1 MQRFITE
8 KLIKWKKSTDRKPLI
23 LRGARQ
29 VGKTYIVSEFGE
41 ENYKNM
47 AYFNFDSDD
56 ELKNVFK
63 YTKDPE
69 RLLDQ
74 LRIISGKEI
83 TKENTLIFFDEI
95 QECTN
100 ALNSLKYFNEFAN
113 EYHIIAAG
121 SLLGIK
127 LGKTSFPVGKVEYL
141 DLRPLSFSEFLIA
154 NSYEN
159 YLEAIKDI
167 KNIEYTYTIHEKLIE
182 QLKLYYV
189 IGGMPKVLEKW
200 ITTKNIE
207 SVYKEQQNIIDS
219 YIDDFGKYN
228 STAETIR
235 ISQLYNNIPSQLAKE
250 NKKFLYQTIKQ
261 GARAREYEIALNW
274 IIDANLAYKAYN
286 LSKPEIPLKAY
297 QDISA
302 FKIYLN
308 DVGLLTKHSNID
320 GSFIKKEEFH
330 NEFKGSLTENFVIN
344 SLINNIDTNINYYT
358 FKQYEIDF
366 LIQYKN
372 DIIPIEVKSSNN
384 INSKSL
390 NKYKELYEPRFKIK
404 LSTNRFDINE
414 NTINIPLYM
423 VDYIDSILDKYL
435 E

>member
-8 KLIKWKKSTDRKPLI
+8 KLMKWKKSTDRKPLI

-29 VGKTYIVSEFGE
+29 VGKTYIVSKFGE

-47 AYFNFDSDD
+47 AYFNFDNDD

-189 IGGMPKVLEKW
+189 IGGMPKVVEKW

-274 IIDANLAYKAYN
+274 IIDASLAYKAYN
-286 LSKPEIPLKAY
+286 VSKPEIPLKAY

-390 NKYKELYEPRFKIK
+390 KKYKELYEPRFKIK

-423 VDYIDSILDKYL
+423 VDYISSILDEYL
-435 E
+435 D